1 MITLNSFRTLIWL
14 DGIMFEERDDMYSS
28 RISRMAL
35 EGDFLDVDENGL
47 SHADL
52 DLVTRQIN
60 KIGDRCSKDEEW
72 CFLGEAIG
80 LLWTAFDDFS
90 QMMTVVSSSTDSTST
105 FPFNAS
111 FPLTE

>member
-1 MITLNSFRTLIWL
+1 
-14 DGIMFEERDDMYSS
+14 MFEERDDMYSS

-60 KIGDRCSKDEEW
+60 KIGDRCSKDEE
-72 CFLGEAIG
+72 
-80 LLWTAFDDFS
+80 
-90 QMMTVVSSSTDSTST
+90 
-105 FPFNAS
+105 
-111 FPLTE
+111 